1 VVATFE
7 EGPIAE
13 VVMERTLIL
22 FAAML
27 FGVLA
32 GAASW
37 GADIPQTDKIQL
49 SKTQELKGDSAR
61 VHNNN
66 SEAVYYYRVALRN
79 NNQNSI
85 LLNKLGVAELQT
97 GDRGAARKHLNQ
109 AVKVDARNVPA
120 WNNLGVLACIE
131 HKYSAAVRYL
141 KNALA
146 LEETN
151 ASAHL
156 NMAEAWFGL
165 GEIDRAMTEYG
176 RALELNADILTSNPG
191 AVVAHVSTPEQ
202 RARVAFTIAK
212 AYAKRGNVEGA
223 LLYLQR
229 AKEANFSDLKKVY
242 EDQTFAALWDDPR
255 LEKIVKR

>member
-1 VVATFE
+1 
-7 EGPIAE
+7 
-13 VVMERTLIL
+13 MERTLIL
-22 FAAML
+22 FAAVL
-27 FGVLA
+27 FGVFA

-37 GADIPQTDKIQL
+37 GSDVPAGDKLQFAR
-49 SKTQELKGDSAR
+49 SQEQKGDSAR
-61 VHNNN
+61 VRNNN
-66 SEAVYYYRVALRN
+66 SEAVYYYRSALRIN
-79 NNQNSI
+79 SQNSV
-85 LLNKLGVAELQT
+85 LLNKLGVAELQS

-109 AVKVDARNVPA
+109 AVKYDPHNVPA

-131 HKYSAAVRYL
+131 RKYSGAVRYL

-146 LEETN
+146 LQETN

-165 GEIDRAMTEYG
+165 GEVDRAMTEYT
-176 RALELNADILTSNPG
+176 RALELDADILSSNPG

-212 AYAKRGNVEGA
+212 AYARRGNLEGA
-223 LLYLQR
+223 LEYLRR
-229 AKEANFSDLKKVY
+229 AKDGNFPDLKKVY

-255 LEKIVKR
+255 LQQIVKR

>member
-1 VVATFE
+1 
-7 EGPIAE
+7 
-13 VVMERTLIL
+13 MERTLIL

-37 GADIPQTDKIQL
+37 GSDIPTTDRVQL
-49 SKTQELKGDSAR
+49 ARTQEQKGDQAR
-61 VHNNN
+61 VRNNN
-66 SEAVYYYRVALRN
+66 LEAVYYYRSALHMN
-79 NNQNSI
+79 SQNSV
-85 LLNKLGVAELQT
+85 LLNKLGVAELQS

-109 AVKVDARNVPA
+109 AVKYDPHNVPA

-131 HKYSAAVRYL
+131 RKYSAAVRDL

-146 LEETN
+146 LQETN

-165 GEIDRAMTEYG
+165 GEVDRAMTEYT
-176 RALELNADILTSNPG
+176 RALELDADILSSNPG

-212 AYAKRGNVEGA
+212 AYAKRGNLDGA
-223 LLYLQR
+223 LEYLRR
-229 AKEANFSDLKKVY
+229 ARDGNFPDLKKVY
-242 EDQTFAALWDDPR
+242 ADQTFAALWDDPR
-255 LEKIVKR
+255 LQQIVKR